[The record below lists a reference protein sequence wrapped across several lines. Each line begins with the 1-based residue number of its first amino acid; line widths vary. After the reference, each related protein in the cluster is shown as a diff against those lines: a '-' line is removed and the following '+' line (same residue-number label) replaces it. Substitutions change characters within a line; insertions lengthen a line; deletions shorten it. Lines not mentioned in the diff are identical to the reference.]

1 LVAVDQIIEALSHNS
16 WQNRNELMFYLEVK
30 QILQEL

>member
-1 LVAVDQIIEALSHNS
+1 LSHKT
-16 WQNRNELMFYLEVK
+16 WENRNELMFYLEVK